1 MSMESIDVDGI
12 NRCRWNQLM
21 LMESTDED

>member
-1 MSMESIDVDGI
+1 LIESIDVDGI

>member
-1 MSMESIDVDGI
+1 MESIDVDGI